1 MNIELSKEQ
10 LANIIRATCI
20 ATDIIGL
27 ISDMVSEDYKK
38 RYEEIEDLKKYL
50 LNCAEKNGYNQM
62 FDYYNGH
69 IITGDYITW
78 ETDEIGEEYDE
89 FIFWD
94 ELEHRLAIR
103 DMDKTLSKE
112 EKDKIFKDYLLYLKK
127 LDEFTQ
133 KYSKEFQKYGVGRL
147 EIKE

>member
-10 LANIIRATCI
+10 LANLIRATCI

-38 RYEEIEDLKKYL
+38 RYEEIDELKKYL
-50 LNCAEKNGYNQM
+50 LNCAEKNGYNDLI
-62 FDYYNGH
+62 DYYQGH
-69 IITGDYITW
+69 ILTGDYITF
-78 ETDEIGEEYDE
+78 ETDEIREEYEE

-94 ELEHRLAIR
+94 ELEYRLAIR

-112 EKDKIFKDYLLYLKK
+112 EKEKIFKDYLLYLKK
-127 LDEFTQ
+127 LNEFTQ
-133 KYSKEFQKYGVGRL
+133 KYSKEFEKYGVGHL